1 LRKRHIQR
9 ITYATLVAT
18 ADPVTMSG
26 MRRRVLGIVLIIA
39 EPEPSVGY
47 LVAGAAL
54 AIVGVLVVVP
64 WWRRLV
70 ED

>member
-1 LRKRHIQR
+1 M
-9 ITYATLVAT
+9 
-18 ADPVTMSG
+18 TMSG